1 MSAEAPC
8 CGTDSNQR
16 AEGYALAPND
26 HDHRLRRF
34 ADLVV
39 RVGVNVQPGQ
49 GVVLHADTGHLDIAR
64 AVVSRAY
71 AAGAAWV
78 DVVWSD
84 GPMHRVQVDHSTVET
99 LSSSRPW
106 ALERIKTWAAE
117 RIASI
122 ALVGDPNPHLLEGVD
137 PARAAA
143 FPVDEAIALQEAIFG
158 RQLRWTV
165 VAAPNSGWASQVY
178 GEPDLDR
185 LWGAVCTAMRL
196 DQADPVAQWRQRAAT
211 LAARATALDALELT
225 ELRYTGEGTDLTV
238 GLVQDCRWAGG
249 GTTDPEGVA
258 YLPNIPT
265 EEVFTSPDRR
275 RADGVVR
282 VTRPV
287 IVAGHLVTGLRVTF
301 ADGQITEVSATAGA
315 DAIRAQLDTDA
326 GARHLGEVALVDR
339 DSRIAKADTFFHNA
353 LFDENA
359 ACHIAWGQSFPFAVA
374 GGLSMSEA
382 QRAETGLNTSSVHTD
397 IVVGGEGI
405 TVTGKG
411 PKGTIPIIR
420 DDDWVLPG

>member
-1 MSAEAPC
+1 
-8 CGTDSNQR
+8 
-16 AEGYALAPND
+16 
-26 HDHRLRRF
+26 
-34 ADLVV
+34 
-39 RVGVNVQPGQ
+39 
-49 GVVLHADTGHLDIAR
+49 
-64 AVVSRAY
+64 
-71 AAGAAWV
+71 
-78 DVVWSD
+78 
-84 GPMHRVQVDHSTVET
+84 VEV

-106 ALERIKTWAAE
+106 ALERIKTWADE

-122 ALVGDPNPHLLEGVD
+122 ALVGDPNPHLLDGVD
-137 PARAAA
+137 PTRAAA
-143 FPVDEAIALQEAIFG
+143 FPIAEATALREAIFG
-158 RQLRWTV
+158 RQLRWTA

-185 LWGAVCTAMRL
+185 LWEAVSTAMRL
-196 DQADPVAQWRQRAAT
+196 DQADPVTQWRQRAAT

-225 ELRYTGEGTDLTV
+225 ELRYAGEGTDLTV
-238 GLVQDCRWAGG
+238 GLLPGCRWTGG
-249 GTTDPEGVA
+249 GTTDPQGVP

-287 IVAGHLVTGLRVTF
+287 IVASHLVTGLRVTF
-301 ADGQITEVSATAGA
+301 ADGQITDVSATAGA
-315 DAIRAQLDTDA
+315 DVVRAPLDTA
-326 GARHLGEVALVDR
+326 PGARHLGEVALVDR

-353 LFDENA
+353 LFDENT
-359 ACHIAWGQSFPFAVA
+359 ACHIAWGQSFPFAVT
-374 GGLSMSEA
+374 GGLAMSEA

-420 DDDWVLPG
+420 EDDWVLPG